1 MRRGTVVRVVLLGAG
16 VACAVD
22 AVAYGCTARLCA
34 PHLGP
39 NLGVL
44 VAASALA
51 GATALVATAR
61 AVHIARAAVCELARL
76 PTDENAM
83 LDRAAHELQIPS
95 PTCVAADELFAVCA
109 GVWHPRVFVSR
120 GLARSSDLA
129 ELRAIL
135 RHEAH
140 HAARRHPLRRALRC
154 AFADAWFLI
163 PIVAWWADRAA
174 IRDELA
180 ADTAATHEAG
190 SGPLAR
196 ALLRTGGRFERAT
209 AELGGAASVRVRR
222 LADGTV
228 RLPRPSVR
236 LCLESVLAI
245 VLLTITV
252 LCL

>member
-1 MRRGTVVRVVLLGAG
+1 MRRGSVVRVVLLAAG
-16 VACAVD
+16 MACALD

-39 NLGVL
+39 TLGIL
-44 VAASALA
+44 VAASALV
-51 GATALVATAR
+51 GATALVAMGR
-61 AVHIARAAVCELARL
+61 AVHVARAAVRELARL
-76 PTDENAM
+76 PTAENAL
-83 LDRAAHELQIPS
+83 LDRAAHELQIVS

-109 GVWHPRVFVSR
+109 GVWHPRVFVSS
-120 GLARSSDLA
+120 GLARSSDFA

-135 RHEAH
+135 RHETH
-140 HAARRHPLRRALRC
+140 HAARRHPLRRALRH

-180 ADTAATHEAG
+180 ADAAATHEAG

-196 ALLRTGGRFERAT
+196 ALLRTGARFERAT
-209 AELGGAASVRVRR
+209 AELGDAASVRIRR

-228 RLPRPSVR
+228 RLPRPSIR
-236 LCLESVLAI
+236 LWLESALAL
-245 VLLTITV
+245 VLLTLTL